1 MERKELIEKIT
12 SENEGEVKMKEEN
25 IRINYET
32 IGVMEQRN
40 LIEATRN
47 LGGAMTKEEYFSIM
61 LVYQR
66 VIDRLVGEAEKQG
79 IEI

>member
-1 MERKELIEKIT
+1 
-12 SENEGEVKMKEEN
+12 MKEEN
-25 IRINYET
+25 IIINYET

-40 LIEATRN
+40 LIEAARD
-47 LGGAMTKEEYFSIM
+47 LGRAMTKEEYFSIM

-66 VIDRLVGEAEKQG
+66 VIDRLVGESEKQG